1 MGPVESSLLSAI
13 KEQGCI
19 HLSLIDPEKFTGR
32 LSAAL
37 EGLQAGGSA
46 AIMVG
51 GSTVRSVD
59 QLDETV
65 KKIKELTDLPVI
77 LFPNGPTGVSRFA
90 DAIFFMSLLNSS
102 TPQFL
107 IGAQTKGAPMVK
119 RFKLEPIPLGYLV
132 VGDSKTAVSSIGRA
146 DRIPYSEP
154 ELASAYALA
163 AQYLGMRFL
172 YLEAGSGA
180 EHPVETSMV
189 QKVSSDLD
197 IPVIVGGGIRT
208 PDQARA
214 LAKAG
219 ASAIVTGTLLEQQGP
234 GPVKSIV
241 SAMRRA

>member
-1 MGPVESSLLSAI
+1 MGPVESSLLAVI

-32 LSAAL
+32 LSNAL
-37 EGLQAGGSA
+37 GDLQNWGTS

-51 GSTVRSVD
+51 GSTLRSVE
-59 QLDETV
+59 QLDGTV

-77 LFPNGPTGVSRFA
+77 LFPNGPAGVSRFA

-102 TPQFL
+102 TPRYL
-107 IGAQTKGAPMVK
+107 IRAQAKGAPSVK

-132 VGDSKTAVSSIGRA
+132 VGDSKTAVSSVGRTNK
-146 DRIPYSEP
+146 IPYSNP
-154 ELASAYALA
+154 ELAVAYALA
-163 AQYLGMRFL
+163 AQYFGMRFV

-180 EHPVETSMV
+180 EHPVEASMV
-189 QKVSSDLD
+189 QKVSSDLE
-197 IPVIVGGGIRT
+197 IPIIVGGGIRT